1 MKKYLLLP
9 MLFGLFM
16 LIAQPAFSFCGS
28 CNQLSSPC
36 VTGCAVPIV
45 QPAPQVVYQPKV
57 VSELGTTCCPK
68 LSYCPKTVLE
78 PVITYQ
84 SKTVMEP
91 MTTYETKTFSNNRVV
106 YEPHFACPAPSCLT
120 CQPHI
125 MGAAAPIGYA
135 QPLCCPQRSF
145 WDRIF

>member
-16 LIAQPAFSFCGS
+16 LIAQPALAFCGCCPQVS
-28 CNQLSSPC
+28 SSPC
-36 VTGCAVPIV
+36 ITGCAVPV
-45 QPAPQVVYQPKV
+45 QPAPQLVYQPKIISQPAV
-57 VSELGTTCCPK
+57 TCCPK

-84 SKTVMEP
+84 SRTVMQP
-91 MTTYETKTFSNNRVV
+91 VTTYETRTFCTNRVV
-106 YEPHFACPAPSCLT
+106 YEPHLVCPQVCAPT
-120 CQPHI
+120 HI
-125 MGAAAPIGYA
+125 MGAAAPI
-135 QPLCCPQRSF
+135 QPICCPARRSL